1 MAKEHEIDDAND
13 SFIFDGSEIQ
23 QELIRHVPDFVWNE
37 VQFKLEI
44 YS

>member
-1 MAKEHEIDDAND
+1 MPKENEVDDDAND

-37 VQFKLEI
+37 VKFMNP
-44 YS
+44 Y